1 MTWSETQSRPSG
13 WPRIPSCPARALV
26 RFSKPE
32 GTKSAFVFVY
42 VSARTE
48 RACRLSYEELNRFL
62 IWDFKKNIFLNHSNK
77 SRLRHTPK
85 VEYIIW
91 ISERSQVQ
99 GCTVRSPPWK
109 KKSNILLCLWGHG
122 ILWHKSWFEWCKECW
137 DETSNT
143 KILVLVF
150 TVAMQQ
156 GVLKLFIQQKCYILP
171 CGVYVIWYFCCIHQ
185 LYLCIPRERGSS
197 WLFLQV
203 AAATKMRWSWC

>member
-109 KKSNILLCLWGHG
+109 KKNLTFCFVCGVTVFCDTRVDLNGVRNAEMRRRTQKSLSLSSLLLCNRGFWNSLFNRNAIFYRAVCMWSGTFVVY
-122 ILWHKSWFEWCKECW
+122 ISC
-137 DETSNT
+137 TS
-143 KILVLVF
+143 
-150 TVAMQQ
+150 
-156 GVLKLFIQQKCYILP
+156 
-171 CGVYVIWYFCCIHQ
+171 VY
-185 LYLCIPRERGSS
+185 PERGGA
-197 WLFLQV
+197 LGCFY
-203 AAATKMRWSWC
+203 R